1 MKTITKF
8 AAGALLAL
16 SVAAPALAF
25 EPESQLLVERSMA
38 NVGQNQAY
46 SAHAQAGTT
55 MTIAPEA
62 QIQLLAE
69 RGVYQNQVFS
79 AHAEVRSWA
88 GTRR

>member
-16 SVAAPALAF
+16 SVAAPAFAYN
-25 EPESQLLVERSMA
+25 PESQLLVERSMSA
-38 NVGQNQAY
+38 VGQDQAY
-46 SAHAQAGTT
+46 NAHAQAIVGTT

-62 QIQLLAE
+62 QLLSE
-69 RGVYQNQVFS
+69 RGANEAFNARAQVG
-79 AHAEVRSWA
+79 SWA

>member
-62 QIQLLAE
+62 QILAE
-69 RGVYQNQVFS
+69 RGADQALN
-79 AHAEVRSWA
+79 AHAEVRTWA